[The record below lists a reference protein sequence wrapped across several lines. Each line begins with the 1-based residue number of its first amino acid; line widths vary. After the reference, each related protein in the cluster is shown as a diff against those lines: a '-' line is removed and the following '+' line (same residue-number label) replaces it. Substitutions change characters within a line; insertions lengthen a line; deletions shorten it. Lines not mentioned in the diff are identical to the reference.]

1 MKKTQLSKKELAQ
14 ILGISKRKLAYDL
27 NKKFFKKL
35 FEFGYKKNMRILP
48 ESIIKYF
55 IKDWSIETSKNY
67 LDSIFQQ
74 LKHPE

>member
-27 NKKFFKKL
+27 NKKFIKTLFKL
-35 FEFGYKKNMRILP
+35 GYKKNMRILP

-55 IKDWSIETSKNY
+55 ITDWSIETSKKY
-67 LDSIFQQ
+67 FDSFLQEF
-74 LKHPE
+74 KHPV